1 MALRTGRHRG
11 ISVTAYTRDVPG
23 VSVWVQDESMGAS
36 VILDEGEATAVVN
49 GLLEALQASKALI
62 ARREGREASQDG

>member
-1 MALRTGRHRG
+1 
-11 ISVTAYTRDVPG
+11 
-23 VSVWVQDESMGAS
+23 MGAS
-36 VILDEGEATAVVN
+36 VILDEAEATAVVN